1 MVVNLSAGVKAKLA
15 NAKLAQAGST
25 ATVPVPVSPVA
36 QPVNPSTAPIA
47 QNIKS
52 NEPLK
57 TQQNPNQSYD
67 AKLNDLTQ
75 WATPTPVAPTSTTP
89 TTVTSQSQPDYQ
101 DDSEKRLKEIQMNLD
116 KAAKTNPDIFSN
128 RDTYNQAFKYS
139 DRSQAQKAIVDSA
152 YNSFQQKNQVAQQQQ
167 AQLQSQQKMITD
179 LQVMPVQDMVDKW
192 LSQEQVT
199 SLATNNPEK
208 FAQYQKA
215 KEDKI
220 KLDTINGELSKN
232 PMQEIIDKFKN
243 ATFEVP
249 QLQEMFTE
257 KMKVLEPQQLELNA
271 KKWELTQIQD
281 EMDNI
286 LNDARSEL
294 EGTGATDSYIRALAS
309 KRMQEITPLYNA
321 KLREYNTILDDY
333 QVKANNIEQEMG
345 FAKDQFTMNQ
355 QAQTQQMSQLWF
367 AMELMNYQSPQQKE
381 DSAWNSFL
389 KQQSYMEWD
398 INSTDPAIRKRAIQN
413 AVDWVLKEFEWI
425 PIQRSRE
432 QIISDITNQV
442 NSGKDLWTAITE
454 SLRKPIM
461 DKPEYQYWKNT
472 KLGISTTP
480 VNIGWYDYTQ
490 NSDWSYT
497 PFTAPFDYA
506 GYKWN
511 TTKAPMRT
519 DRNNNPTA
527 MTTDVAKTLGLV
539 EWVDY
544 VQWDVF
550 PNNPNLY
557 SAKLIGDPIQQTI
570 KWLDTAIANGKKAF
584 YTQWGQQRRTH
595 TAMSNEQ
602 WSWMTQEQK
611 IATVVKMYHNE
622 WGNGS
627 LIAWLN
633 NWIVNVTTNPSLQPL
648 FDKYMKDWSIPSEK
662 ELKWIWLTYWQFV
675 QQAWQAKTGVAPQQ
689 ATLANDILTAINW
702 LEKSP
707 WLPWAV
713 WFSLQKAIPFVEW
726 PLPWTAAADFV
737 AQFNSF
743 RDNLALAN
751 IDKLKGAMSDK
762 DLEFLRNTATA
773 LNLSMSED
781 EFKRNL
787 KALKS
792 KYLQIVSGTT
802 QQDISNKIQQSLQSS
817 YTPMLTGAMSDY
829 PLSSK

>member
-1 MVVNLSAGVKAKLA
+1 MAVNLSAWVKAKLA

-25 ATVPVPVSPVA
+25 ATVHVPTNTTATQDQIQAQYSPVA
-36 QPVNPSTAPIA
+36 
-47 QNIKS
+47 K
-52 NEPLK
+52 
-57 TQQNPNQSYD
+57 
-67 AKLNDLTQ
+67 
-75 WATPTPVAPTSTTP
+75 TST
-89 TTVTSQSQPDYQ
+89 VQHSVSPDYQ
-101 DDSEKRLKEIQMNLD
+101 DNSEKRLKEIQMNLE
-116 KAAKTNPDIFSN
+116 KAAKTNPNLFADRN
-128 RDTYNQAFKYS
+128 TYNQAFQYS
-139 DRSQAQKAIVDSA
+139 LRSDAQKAIVDSA

-167 AQLQSQQKMITD
+167 AQLQAQQKMITD
-179 LQVMPVQDMVDKW
+179 LQVMPVQDMVEKW
-192 LSQEQVT
+192 LSQEQTT
-199 SLATNNPEK
+199 SLATNNPAK

-220 KLDTINGELSKN
+220 KLDTINGEISKN
-232 PMQEIIDKFKN
+232 PFQDIIDKFKTT
-243 ATFEVP
+243 TFEVP
-249 QLQEMFTE
+249 QLQTMFDE
-257 KMKVLEPQQLELNA
+257 NMKALEPQQLELNQ

-286 LNDARSEL
+286 LNDTRKEL

-333 QVKANNIEQEMG
+333 QVKANNIEQEMS
-345 FAKDQFTMNQ
+345 FAKEQFSMNM
-355 QAQTQQMSQLWF
+355 QAQQQQMSQLWF
-367 AMELMNYQSPQQKE
+367 AMDLMNYETPQQKE
-381 DSAWNSFL
+381 DRAWNAFL

-398 INSTDPAIRKRAIQN
+398 INSTDPVIRKRAIQN
-413 AVDWVLKEFEWI
+413 AVDWVLKEFEWL
-425 PIQRSRE
+425 PIQRSRDK
-432 QIISDITNQV
+432 IISDITKQV
-442 NSGKDLWTAITE
+442 NNGKDLWTAITE
-454 SLRKPIM
+454 NLRKPIM
-461 DKPEYQYWKNT
+461 EKPEYQLWKNN
-472 KLGISTTP
+472 KLGISNTP
-480 VNIGWYDYTQ
+480 INIWWYDYTQ

-497 PFTAPFDYA
+497 PFVAPFDYA

-527 MTTDVAKTLGLV
+527 MTTDVAKTLWLV

-544 VQWDVF
+544 VRWDVF
-550 PNNPNLY
+550 PNNPNLF
-557 SAKLIGDPIQQTI
+557 SAKLIWDPIQQTI
-570 KWLDTAIANGKKAF
+570 KALDTAISNGKKAF
-584 YTQWGQQRRTH
+584 YTQSWQQRRTH

-602 WSWMTQEQK
+602 WQGMTQEQK

-622 WGNGS
+622 WGNWS

-633 NWIVNVTTNPSLQPL
+633 NWVVNITTNTSLQPL

-662 ELKWIWLTYWQFV
+662 ELKWLWLTYWQFI
-675 QQAWQAKTGVAPQQ
+675 QQAGQSKSWVLPQQ

-707 WLPWAV
+707 WLSWAV
-713 WFSLQKAIPFVEW
+713 WASLQKAIPFVDW
-726 PLPWTAAADFV
+726 PIPWTAAADFV
-737 AQFNSF
+737 AKFNSF

-787 KALKS
+787 KALKA

-802 QQDISNKIQQSLQSS
+802 QQEISNNIQQSLQQSF
-817 YTPMLTGAMSDY
+817 TPMLTGSMSDY
-829 PLSSK
+829 PLPTK